1 MTKEGAFLGFSFV
14 TRNFYHHLASQNV
27 TISGHFAT
35 IRGRDDRGY
44 CHKRGM
50 LSLSVVSVTD
60 RKR

>member
-14 TRNFYHHLASQNV
+14 TQNFKHHLSSQNV
-27 TISGHFAT
+27 TISGHLAT
-35 IRGRDDRGY
+35 LRERDDRGY

-60 RKR
+60 RKQ